1 VPPSSG
7 VELISIN
14 KTEENRNKTMTET
27 QAISRLLQNCREL
40 SAFCSQNGWI
50 INESIDYEIIERHP
64 DSLLIYVT
72 FLESIMEGS
81 GCQCDQKSCY
91 GRLRL
96 NLNTQGEIVGVEPA

>member
-1 VPPSSG
+1 MS
-7 VELISIN
+7 EA
-14 KTEENRNKTMTET
+14 
-27 QAISRLLQNCREL
+27 QAIAHLLQTCKEL
-40 SAFCSQNGWI
+40 SVFCSQNGWI
-50 INESIDYEIIERHP
+50 INESIHYEIIERQA

-96 NLNTQGEIVGVEPA
+96 KLNAAGKIIGVEPA

>member
-1 VPPSSG
+1 MS
-7 VELISIN
+7 EA
-14 KTEENRNKTMTET
+14 E
-27 QAISRLLQNCREL
+27 AIAHALQNCREL

-81 GCQCDQKSCY
+81 GCQCDQRPCY

-96 NLNTQGEIVGVEPA
+96 SLNQRAEITGVEPA

>member
-1 VPPSSG
+1 MS
-7 VELISIN
+7 ED
-14 KTEENRNKTMTET
+14 
-27 QAISRLLQNCREL
+27 QAITDLLHNCKEL

-50 INESIDYEIIERHP
+50 INESIEYEIIERQA
-64 DSLLIYVT
+64 DSVLIYVT

-96 NLNTQGEIVGVEPA
+96 ALDAEKNIVGVKPV

>member
-1 VPPSSG
+1 MP
-7 VELISIN
+7 EA
-14 KTEENRNKTMTET
+14 E
-27 QAISRLLQNCREL
+27 AIARILQNCREL

-50 INESIDYEIIERHP
+50 INESIDYEIIERQP

-96 NLNTQGEIVGVEPA
+96 NLNEQEEIVGVEPA

>member
-1 VPPSSG
+1 MS
-7 VELISIN
+7 EAL
-14 KTEENRNKTMTET
+14 
-27 QAISRLLQNCREL
+27 AITHLLQTCKEL
-40 SAFCSQNGWI
+40 SVFCSQNGWI
-50 INESIDYEIIERHP
+50 INESIDYEIIERQP

-96 NLNTQGEIVGVEPA
+96 KLDKEGEIVGIEPV

>member
-1 VPPSSG
+1 MA
-7 VELISIN
+7 EDL
-14 KTEENRNKTMTET
+14 
-27 QAISRLLQNCREL
+27 AITHLLQNCKEL

-50 INESIDYEIIERHP
+50 INDSIHYEIIERHP

-96 NLNTQGEIVGVEPA
+96 ILNDQGEIIGVELA

>member
-1 VPPSSG
+1 MS
-7 VELISIN
+7 
-14 KTEENRNKTMTET
+14 ET
-27 QAISRLLQNCREL
+27 LAITRLLQNCKEL

-50 INESIDYEIIERHP
+50 INESIHYEIIERQP

-81 GCQCDQKSCY
+81 GCQGDQKACY

-96 NLNTQGEIVGVEPA
+96 LLNDRGDITGVEPA